1 MDIIVWFYLP
11 ILAFGFMMFFFAW
24 VGSVI
29 ARRRIAR
36 LLQQCEIVLLKAE
49 ALGRRS
55 SPRFYF
61 AIMLAIWPW
70 QGTLYL
76 TNKRLIWRRFL
87 FGYLGPAVLQFPLGT
102 IDECSVRNG
111 GWFRSLEITAG
122 DEHLILRLYRHRL
135 SFTRLHNRRF
145 VEEIAIAI
153 NEARAVAQGANA

>member
-1 MDIIVWFYLP
+1 MVNIIIWVILP
-11 ILAFGFMMFFFAW
+11 LLAFGIMMFLFAW

-29 ARRRIAR
+29 AQRRIAC
-36 LLQQCEIVLLKAE
+36 LLQQDEIVLLKAE

-61 AIMLAIWPW
+61 AFMLAIWPW

-87 FGYLGPAVLQFPLGT
+87 FGYLGPAVLQIPLGT

-122 DEHLILRLYRHRL
+122 DAHLILRLYRHRL
-135 SFTRLHNRRF
+135 SFTRLYNRGF
-145 VEEIAIAI
+145 VEEMAIAI
-153 NEARAVAQGANA
+153 NEARAAAKASA